1 MMIQLKYYIE
11 RCYPYGTAFIITMVL
26 FCNKICFVDSEH
38 LPTALD
44 ACNTVV
50 ALIVGFLG
58 AILPGVL
65 GMKNESKMVSYLFEC
80 DENKLFL
87 KYIKETL
94 LIGVVDLFVTICL
107 YFVSDIKNRDL
118 ASYGFYIWS
127 YMGISFLLLT
137 YRSLKNML
145 DIIFMSDNQM
155 INDRYYK
162 SQKQREEEKQIEEKY
177 GE

>member
-1 MMIQLKYYIE
+1 MKNLKYYIE
-11 RCYPYGTAFIITMVL
+11 RCYPYGIAFILTGIL
-26 FCNKICFVDSEH
+26 FWNHICFIDSEQ
-38 LPTALD
+38 LSSALD

-58 AILPGVL
+58 AILPVVL

-94 LIGVVDLFVTICL
+94 LMGVVDLLITICL
-107 YFVSDIKNRDL
+107 YFVPDIKNREF
-118 ASYGFYIWS
+118 ASYGFYVWS
-127 YMGISFLLLT
+127 FMGVSFLLLT

-155 INDRYYK
+155 ISNRYYK
-162 SQKQREEEKQIEEKY
+162 SQKQIEDEKKIEEKL

>member
-1 MMIQLKYYIE
+1 MPEKKNYLDFLSRLPQIIDIYDL
-11 RCYPYGTAFIITMVL
+11 YGYNYARHILDVSITDKV
-26 FCNKICFVDSEH
+26 
-38 LPTALD
+38 
-44 ACNTVV
+44 
-50 ALIVGFLG
+50 
-58 AILPGVL
+58 
-65 GMKNESKMVSYLFEC
+65 
-80 DENKLFL
+80 
-87 KYIKETL
+87 
-94 LIGVVDLFVTICL
+94 
-107 YFVSDIKNRDL
+107 DIKNRDL

>member
-1 MMIQLKYYIE
+1 MIKLKYYIE
-11 RCYPYGTAFIITMVL
+11 RCYPYGTAFIITMML

-38 LPTALD
+38 LSTALD

-58 AILPGVL
+58 AILPVVL

-80 DENKLFL
+80 DENKLL
-87 KYIKETL
+87 
-94 LIGVVDLFVTICL
+94 DLFVTICL

-118 ASYGFYIWS
+118 AAYGFYIWS
-127 YMGISFLLLT
+127 FMGISFLLLT

-162 SQKQREEEKQIEEKY
+162 SQEQKEEEKQIEEKF